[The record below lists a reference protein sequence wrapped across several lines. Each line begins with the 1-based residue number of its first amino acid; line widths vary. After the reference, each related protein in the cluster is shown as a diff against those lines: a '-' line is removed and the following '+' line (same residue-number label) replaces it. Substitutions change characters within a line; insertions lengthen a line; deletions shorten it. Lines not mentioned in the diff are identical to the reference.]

1 MADMPTPIKYRK
13 PQFWIFQKRTRR
25 VLLRP
30 QTLTEHT
37 LRPCLRHSLTPD
49 PECTRRP
56 CLRHRP
62 WPQTLTEHT
71 CRPCLKS
78 HRGMDLELGA
88 VHTYVPSLACILTL
102 HGKVSCFSAV
112 LYWGTRLLRH
122 MSLHPA
128 PIAFISCSLQSS
140 CLKSVSRDVIGKL
153 EHWVPCSQT
162 LLQFLSSELPA
173 ALNPLWAAGTHTV
186 SSESHKGER
195 SHHLTREC
203 SVSAL
208 LHLHAS
214 PWFDIRRRTV
224 KE

>member
-88 VHTYVPSLACILTL
+88 VHAYVPSLACILTL

-112 LYWGTRLLRH
+112 LHWGTRLLRH

-140 CLKSVSRDVIGKL
+140 CLKSVSRDVIGKVGAL
-153 EHWVPCSQT
+153 GALLSGPSAVSEFWTTSSPEPAVSSRDTHHQQWVPQRRKIPPSNLWVLGLCSSP
-162 LLQFLSSELPA
+162 SSCLP
-173 ALNPLWAAGTHTV
+173 L
-186 SSESHKGER
+186 
-195 SHHLTREC
+195 
-203 SVSAL
+203 
-208 LHLHAS
+208 
-214 PWFDIRRRTV
+214 IRH
-224 KE
+224 